1 MKNLVEEISSA
12 HFEEILSKET
22 YAHWLEVLAKLVPHG
37 RTQRLSIFVAGL
49 LQYLWKKAQGQNEN
63 PLIRALR
70 FACDGCD
77 EADEIVAHI
86 IGIIFRDAGVR
97 PNRSDSRGHGY
108 SIAESA
114 ANEFFRWYN
123 MPWE

>member
-1 MKNLVEEISSA
+1 MKNLVKEISSA
-12 HFEEILSKET
+12 HFEEILGKET
-22 YAHWLEVLAKLVPHG
+22 YAHWLEMLAKLVPHG
-37 RTQRLSIFVAGL
+37 RTQRLSVFVAGL
-49 LQYLWKKAQGQNEN
+49 LQYLWTKAQGQNEN

-86 IGIIFRDAGVR
+86 FGIIFRDAGVR

-114 ANEFFRWYN
+114 AKEFFRWYN